1 MAEETLS
8 GWKGFL
14 LNEMGWTVEAEESRN
29 VTKGQTKL
37 SSFQRN
43 VTVGLS
49 LLSHS
54 ARLDGFCSERD
65 R

>member
-1 MAEETLS
+1 MAEEILS

-29 VTKGQTKL
+29 VT
-37 SSFQRN
+37 
-43 VTVGLS
+43 VGLS

-54 ARLDGFCSERD
+54 ARLDGFCA
-65 R
+65 

>member
-29 VTKGQTKL
+29 VTKGQT
-37 SSFQRN
+37 N
-43 VTVGLS
+43 CH
-49 LLSHS
+49 HS
-54 ARLDGFCSERD
+54 KGT
-65 R
+65 